1 MNVDENYARSASKA
15 FIDPFIWFA
24 NSCND
29 FYFDR
34 ESEYFERDD
43 IKEFNR
49 KTTFSTIPK
58 NVSPYLSF

>member
-1 MNVDENYARSASKA
+1 MLMKTIRLQA

-29 FYFDR
+29 FHFGR
-34 ESEYFERDD
+34 ESEYFQKDD
-43 IKEFNR
+43 IKKFNR

-58 NVSPYLSF
+58 NVSTNLSF